1 MCDWVQRAAVFR
13 QASLHAP
20 FREALL
26 QQASW
31 RLSFLADS
39 RGKNAQRVDDLRW
52 VRERFLLHFP
62 EVTRGF
68 SGRAGGRDRMSQVG
82 PAKLPA
88 LRVLSMNLPR
98 VDVLTDEISKSRV
111 IMGRL

>member
-1 MCDWVQRAAVFR
+1 
-13 QASLHAP
+13 
-20 FREALL
+20 
-26 QQASW
+26 
-31 RLSFLADS
+31 
-39 RGKNAQRVDDLRW
+39 
-52 VRERFLLHFP
+52 
-62 EVTRGF
+62 
-68 SGRAGGRDRMSQVG
+68 MSQVG